1 MKNGSGPKGVQ
12 IAIPKGATKTD
23 LRLTKHPADTP
34 RGRLHRL
41 AAATIRAVDEV
52 RQHSG
57 ISRDDMLW
65 LRDLARRGLALV
77 PPYDEDGSPTTVGQ
91 QLVREFCH
99 GLDSTIFSL
108 ILLDVD
114 AVAKLCEGLTLTL
127 VQLEVAENTIRDL
140 QAKLEAS
147 RQDTRSAR
155 SDVEQ
160 LRTLLAA
167 AHTSAAKKE
176 AETDEFR
183 DEPTRRQEVPPEQL
197 SVIHDPDAR

>member
-1 MKNGSGPKGVQ
+1 MKNGSDPKGVQ

-41 AAATIRAVDEV
+41 AAVTIRAVDEV
-52 RQHSG
+52 RQHAG
-57 ISRDDMLW
+57 ISMDDMLW
-65 LRDLARRGLALV
+65 LRDLARRGLELV
-77 PPYDEDGSPTTVGQ
+77 PPYDENGSPTTVGQ

-99 GLDSTIFSL
+99 GLDSTIFAL
-108 ILLDVD
+108 ILLDAD

-140 QAKLEAS
+140 QEKLDAS
-147 RQDTRSAR
+147 RRDTKFAR
-155 SDVEQ
+155 GDVEQ

-167 AHTSAAKKE
+167 AHTAAAKKE
-176 AETDEFR
+176 ADEFR
-183 DEPTRRQEVPPEQL
+183 DEPTRRQELPPEHKR
-197 SVIHDPDAR
+197 VINDPDAR